1 MSFLNFLFARF
12 QHAKKNNLDSI
23 VSAPIN
29 GDAFALSAVADTAF
43 SSGMLGEGIAI
54 KPTVCDS
61 VEVVSPV
68 AGRITALF
76 PHAFALLTPQGTEVL
91 VHVGIDTVELHG
103 KYFELLAEKDSFVQV
118 NEPIIRYNP
127 TAVEVAGFENTV
139 ILTVLNPGVSN
150 CATLVEELKSIEMGA
165 SFPVKKGASVM
176 HIKGG
181 CDARH
186 N

>member
-1 MSFLNFLFARF
+1 MSFLNSLFARF
-12 QHAKKNNLDSI
+12 EHSQKNTVNTM
-23 VSAPIN
+23 VSAPVD

-43 SSGMLGEGIAI
+43 SSGMLGTGIAFT
-54 KPTVCDS
+54 PESCDT

-76 PHAFALLTPQGTEVL
+76 PHAFALLTSQGAEVL

-103 KYFELLAEKDSFVQV
+103 KYFEQLAEKDSVVQV

-127 TAVEVAGFENTV
+127 TAVAAAGFENTV
-139 ILTVLNPGVSN
+139 ILTVLNPGEFS
-150 CATLVEELKSIEMGA
+150 CATLIEELKSIETGA
-165 SFPVKKGASVM
+165 TFPVTKGASVM
-176 HIKGG
+176 CIKGG
-181 CDARH
+181 CGARQ